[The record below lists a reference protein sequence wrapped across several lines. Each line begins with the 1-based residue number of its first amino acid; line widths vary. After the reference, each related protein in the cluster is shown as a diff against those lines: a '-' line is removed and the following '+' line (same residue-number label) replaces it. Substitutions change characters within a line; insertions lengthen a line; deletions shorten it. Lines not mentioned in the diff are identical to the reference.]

1 MVQDDR
7 AIKVKDSQPM
17 KTIVDYVIPLSI
29 KSGILYQI
37 RVMNGPII
45 SLMTTDD
52 DLVFLEQH

>member
-52 DLVFLEQH
+52 DLVFL